1 MAIDLCC
8 CSCGGALDVTHA
20 EGDTVTCEYC
30 GKKQIIPSLDNE
42 SRLKAYKRATDFRLK
57 KQFDEAQRI
66 YESMLLQF
74 PDDYEIHW
82 GLCLCRYGVE
92 YIEDFDGTRIPICH
106 RNLYESILKDED
118 YIFALSHADGV
129 SKEIIEKD
137 AKYIDNV
144 QKKYIE
150 ISKTERPYDVFIS
163 YKETDNFTKER
174 TKDSLLAED
183 IYDALKKEGFNVFF
197 SRISLEEKIGQ
208 DYEPN
213 IEFALSTS
221 KVMLLVG
228 TSVDNIN
235 STWVKSEWSR
245 YMKFMQRDRG
255 KKTLIPC
262 YVGFDPYELPMEI
275 SSFQAQDMSKVGA
288 VKDLVR
294 GIKKL
299 ISPEENPS
307 SLSSVIATLKKSGVS
322 GESASNFLRR
332 AEIQM
337 SRGEIEEAKQSL
349 NRCLNSDP
357 ENAKAYLLFA
367 EIAYGVSS
375 LEDIDDLPMKDPDVR
390 TIYKDKVSK
399 KSYESY
405 DPNVKITGFD
415 EWVVLDPFYANP
427 PASQEYS
434 PDEYKLI
441 HDKRGFKNLLH
452 MNEEEAR
459 KRFSYRSISELKDF
473 KTAMRF
479 ADDKF
484 KAEIEGHLARFNAKV
499 DSFVKKWM
507 DVYNKFIVKRFDE
520 LKDAYLSYAYRSSD
534 LKYNK
539 AFASCCSY
547 LSLGDYR
554 DSHAR
559 ALEAAK
565 AEITLN
571 FLSGE
576 TLPFIKEHFEGEEQK
591 ELIELLNNIRET
603 DKNATIK
610 RIKEIGSLADKNH
623 GIKYNYGVERDL
635 SSRLGKEKNH
645 ARSLS
650 SCFSDGS
657 NPSGKAFISE
667 MDNALRQASSSLDKA
682 KIYGGILSDRR
693 KKILRSTVNID
704 IIFLIIGLA
713 MTIFAYATHEI
724 VFEDVYPTNMYGLL
738 FHRTYLYVG
747 GVSTLFTIYRMILSS
762 IKNKNKDKKKNVF
775 DSLLSF
781 VFVPAFAFGIGV
793 AFDAIVL
800 ILVYV
805 APYCSYPLLING
817 PIRIVAVSTVIG
829 LPTLITLIVELFRH
843 HFKPVGASYIVKQVL
858 LIIVAVAAIV
868 TSLIFLDRYCSLNEI
883 PSDFVTRFFD
893 SF

>member
-8 CSCGGALDVTHA
+8 CSCGGALDVTHI
-20 EGDTVTCEYC
+20 EGETVTCEYC

-92 YIEDFDGTRIPICH
+92 YIEDFDGARIPICH

-118 YIFALSHADGV
+118 YLFALSHCDGV

-163 YKETDNFTKER
+163 YKETNNSTKER

-288 VKDLVR
+288 IKDLVR

-307 SLSSVIATLKKSGVS
+307 SLSSVIETLKKSGVG
-322 GESASNFLRR
+322 GESASNYLRR

-337 SRGEIEEAKQSL
+337 SRGEIAEAKQSL
-349 NRCLNSDP
+349 NNCLNSDP

-367 EIAYGVSS
+367 EIAYGISS
-375 LEDIDDLPMKDPDVR
+375 LESIDDLPMKDPDVR
-390 TIYKDKVSK
+390 SIYKEKVSK

-405 DPNVKITGFD
+405 DPNVKIEGFD
-415 EWVVLDPFYANP
+415 EWVAIDSFYPNP
-427 PASQEYS
+427 PASQEYCS
-434 PDEYKLI
+434 DEYKLI
-441 HDKRGFKNLLH
+441 HDERGFKNLLY
-452 MNEEEAR
+452 MREAEAR
-459 KRFSYRSISELKDF
+459 ARFAYRSISELKDF

-484 KAEIEGHLARFNAKV
+484 KAEIEGHLARFDAKV

-507 DVYNKFIVKRFDE
+507 DVYNKFIIKRFDE
-520 LKDAYLSYAYRSSD
+520 LKENYLSFAYRASD
-534 LKYNK
+534 LKRNK
-539 AFASCCSY
+539 PFASCCSY

-554 DSHAR
+554 DSHAL
-559 ALEAAK
+559 AFEAAK
-565 AEITLN
+565 SEVALN
-571 FLSGE
+571 FLSRD
-576 TLPFIKEHFEGEEQK
+576 TFSFIKDHFSGDEQN
-591 ELIELLNNIRET
+591 ELIELLTGIREM
-603 DKNATIK
+603 DKSATIK
-610 RIKEIGSLADKNH
+610 RIKEIASLSDKNY
-623 GIKYNYGVERDL
+623 GLKYSYVVERDL
-635 SSRLGKEKNH
+635 NARLAKEKAH
-645 ARSLS
+645 ARNLS
-650 SCFSDGS
+650 VCFSDGS
-657 NPSGKAFISE
+657 SPSGKTFINE
-667 MDNALRQASSSLDKA
+667 MNRALQSADDRLSKA
-682 KIYGGILSDRR
+682 KQYGTILSDRK
-693 KKILRSTVNID
+693 KKILPSTITID
-704 IIFLIIGLA
+704 IIFVLIGLW
-713 MTIFAYATHEI
+713 MTILAYSAHEI
-724 VFEDVYPTNMYGLL
+724 VFDGVYPLDMYGTL
-738 FHRTYLYVG
+738 FHRTYPFVG
-747 GVSTLFTIYRMILSS
+747 GICALFALYLQIAFER
-762 IKNKNKDKKKNVF
+762 KKKRDKKIPIVALVF
-775 DSLLSF
+775 SF
-781 VFVPAFAFGIGV
+781 LFVCAFAFGLGV
-793 AFDAIVL
+793 VIDAISL

-805 APYCSYPLLING
+805 SPYCSYPLLYSE
-817 PIRIVAVSTVIG
+817 PVRILSMSILIG

-843 HFKPVGASYIVKQVL
+843 HFKPVGVNYIVKQSI
-858 LIIVAVAAIV
+858 LIIIAVAAII
-868 TSLIFLDRYCSLNEI
+868 TCLIFLDRYCNVEELPGNFISV
-883 PSDFVTRFFD
+883 FYGMFK
-893 SF
+893 